1 MLIMGAPGAGKG
13 TQAKAIAAHYDIPA
27 ISTGSIFRSQIEQ
40 GTELGRK
47 VQALISAGDYVP
59 DVITSAIVSERLM
72 EPDADIGW
80 LLDGYPRTLVQV
92 EALDLIMDELRQPL
106 DYVLSLVCDA
116 DQLVTRLLRRAE
128 IEGRADDNEETIRH
142 RMKVYQDATEPLIDI
157 YRKRGLLV
165 EVDGLGE
172 IDEVEK
178 RIFAAL
184 DSVATGR

>member
-1 MLIMGAPGAGKG
+1 MGAPGAGKG

-40 GTELGRK
+40 GTDLGRK

-59 DVITSAIVSERLM
+59 DVVTSAIVAQRLM
-72 EPDADIGW
+72 EPDAEPGW
-80 LLDGYPRTLVQV
+80 LLDGYPRTQEQV
-92 EALDLIMDELRQPL
+92 KDLDLIMEELREHL
-106 DYVLSLVCDA
+106 DCVLSLVCDT
-116 DQLVTRLLRRAE
+116 DQLVERLLKRAQ
-128 IEGRADDNEETIRH
+128 IEGRADDNDETIRH
-142 RMKVYQDATEPLIDI
+142 RMAVYRNATEQLIDI
-157 YRKRGLLV
+157 YRERGLLI

-184 DSVATGR
+184 DPVAAGR